1 MHLLDFA
8 DISPSPGRHGSHLSG
23 NAATEGVHP
32 LGIRQIFTILSSHH
46 GMDDRAIQGDSVRR
60 LFHNFVR
67 PMFNFCMIHAIPLI
81 FRAFRKKKKK
91 DKSHENKIV
100 PVLQIRLY
108 NFFCIFTERQLERKV
123 FIRRNCFSQRKFI
136 EYLYPIFSPFLRK
149 GVFSSRRKFPTILH
163 ITFHSFTL
171 LSTIDRRGE

>member
-81 FRAFRKKKKK
+81 FRAFRKKKKRVNRTK
-91 DKSHENKIV
+91 KK
-100 PVLQIRLY
+100 
-108 NFFCIFTERQLERKV
+108 FFPFCKFVYTIFFV
-123 FIRRNCFSQRKFI
+123 
-136 EYLYPIFSPFLRK
+136 FLRK
-149 GVFSSRRKFPTILH
+149 DSWSEKYLYDGIVSRSGNLSNICIQFFPLFCEREFFLRDESFPRYYILRF
-163 ITFHSFTL
+163 IPLYFY
-171 LSTIDRRGE
+171 RRGE